1 MIIKKLVVGAALFLA
16 LGTTTIAFAKENSKD
31 RQLSAV
37 TTDTMYSMMEQNGYD
52 ELAQDIKDGDYAAMN
67 NFMSN
72 LSDKD
77 YQKMIDLMKEY
88 GYSNMVV
95 MMKQIDKADMISMH
109 NVMGGAAACF
119 R

>member
-16 LGTTTIAFAKENSKD
+16 LGTTTIAFAKENNKD
-31 RQLSAV
+31 KQVS
-37 TTDTMYSMMEQNGYD
+37 TTTTNAMYSMMEQNGYD
-52 ELAQDIKDGDYAAMN
+52 ELAQDFKDGDYAAMN
-67 NFMSN
+67 DFMNN

-88 GYSNMVV
+88 GYSNMAA
-95 MMKQIDKADMISMH
+95 MMKRIDKADMISMH
-109 NVMGGAAACF
+109 NAMGSGLACT